1 MKIDR
6 KRLKNLVEE
15 ELLRLRNEYNALHSP
30 ETGRFQAKGKGKAV
44 YSLTK
49 DAEDVVGDTAEVP
62 QRGITT
68 NDGKTVSAKFGSNT
82 GSPDKQCGRKT
93 ISGEK
98 KRKTRRCR
106 DYPKNYWAEGLTELV
121 EELCSLDERQG
132 DVCDRCI
139 QSFLAKLR
147 RANAALKAAQ
157 DGKKITEDD
166 AQEEGQKTHYQGSE
180 IDPKTRKTGKRA
192 QGERRKKM
200 RRAIGMY
207 VEPFSRSEKQLLTP
221 NLFQESLKEWA
232 TGTPHPQTPGKK
244 PNH

>member
-1 MKIDR
+1 MKLDR

-82 GSPDKQCGRKT
+82 GAPDKQCGRKT

-121 EELCSLDERQG
+121 EELCSLDEQQG

-139 QSFLAKLR
+139 QSFLSKLR

-157 DGKKITEDD
+157 DGKKLTEDD
-166 AQEEGQKTHYQGSE
+166 DQEEGQKTHYQGSE

>member
-1 MKIDR
+1 MKLDR

-49 DAEDVVGDTAEVP
+49 NAEKVVGDTAEVP
-62 QRGITT
+62 KRGTTT
-68 NDGKTVSAKFGSNT
+68 NDGKTVSAKFGANT
-82 GSPDKQCGRKT
+82 GSAEKQCGRKT
-93 ISGEK
+93 IGGEK
-98 KRKTRRCR
+98 KKKTRRCR

-139 QSFLAKLR
+139 QSFLSRLR
-147 RANAALKAAQ
+147 KANAALKAAQ
-157 DGKKITEDD
+157 DGKELTEDSD
-166 AQEEGQKTHYQGSE
+166 QEEKTHYQGSE
-180 IDPKTRKTGKRA
+180 IDPKTRKTDKRS
-192 QGERRKKM
+192 QGERSKKM

-232 TGTPHPQTPGKK
+232 TGTAHPQTPGKK
-244 PNH
+244 TNH